1 MTWNEPERTGTLAAA
16 VGEARRRVNISRLV
30 TLKGQTCALRSSTST
45 SRNHLPVFDLGEG
58 QACHM
63 TRLLL
68 LYAPWLWAQQL
79 ADGGAAVLPVGPEG
93 RRVLRQIRPELIFRL
108 QEEDQTF
115 ILMMHLHRLPPPQGR
130 GLSTRRR

>member
-1 MTWNEPERTGTLAAA
+1 
-16 VGEARRRVNISRLV
+16 
-30 TLKGQTCALRSSTST
+30 
-45 SRNHLPVFDLGEG
+45 
-58 QACHM
+58 M

-68 LYAPWLWAQQL
+68 LDAPWLWVQQL

-93 RRVLRQIRPELIFRL
+93 RRVLRQIRPERIFRL